1 MNYIIVTNSID
12 RTSELV
18 SRSLRASLNQKLPP
32 LKVIL
37 IDQREIPL
45 SLPEDITGHSL
56 FERQLVKQ
64 KSVSSARNSL
74 RIPGEADWIFFCD
87 DDGFPCNDY
96 SEKLQKIILG
106 NPQLEI
112 IAGSIVRED
121 NNEFYSLRHKKGGS
135 LKYFRNTKNL
145 MGSNFVVKV
154 KTFNDLGRFDENF
167 GAGSYWG
174 SSEETDFCWKAY
186 FAEKN
191 LEFLHQTRED
201 FAELGSHQPGGDL
214 HHLHSLTSLAAYVL
228 VSGGGIERDGQVGH
242 PQGILSLF
250 ADDLGIGRHAT
261 AQRQIGGVA
270 FDGDAIGHDARI
282 DIGQRRDGDDRAGEH
297 LPRKGVQGNVYRLTD
312 VHPADVGLVPTAP
325 GIT

>member
-18 SRSLRASLNQKLPP
+18 SRSLNASLNQKLPP

-121 NNEFYSLRHKKGGS
+121 NNEFYSLRHKKGGN

-191 LEFLHQTRED
+191 LEFFKELIVYHAPPFNESTKTGFKKAFKYGMGKGALVWKWLGRKRKIKVCYELFEMFTVPFIQIVRGIFTLKFQ
-201 FAELGSHQPGGDL
+201 FALNNI
-214 HHLHSLTSLAAYVL
+214 AII
-228 VSGGGIERDGQVGH
+228 SG
-242 PQGILSLF
+242 
-250 ADDLGIGRHAT
+250 
-261 AQRQIGGVA
+261 
-270 FDGDAIGHDARI
+270 RI
-282 DIGQRRDGDDRAGEH
+282 F
-297 LPRKGVQGNVYRLTD
+297 
-312 VHPADVGLVPTAP
+312 GLVKAAF
-325 GIT
+325 IKK